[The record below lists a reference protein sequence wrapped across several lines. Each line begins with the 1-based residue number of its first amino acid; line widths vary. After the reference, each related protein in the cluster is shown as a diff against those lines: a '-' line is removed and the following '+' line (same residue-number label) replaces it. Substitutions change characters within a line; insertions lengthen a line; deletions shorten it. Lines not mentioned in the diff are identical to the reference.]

1 MTGGVVVV
9 LGSTGRNFAA
19 GMSGGIAFVYDP
31 EDDFEIR
38 FNAGLA
44 DLELVTGPEDIA
56 TLRHMIEEHHRTTGS
71 GPAKAILD
79 DWNLSLPRF
88 KKIMP
93 RDYRRVLEERKQRE
107 AGEFA
112 PVGDC

>member
-1 MTGGVVVV
+1 VVVV

-38 FNAGLA
+38 FNPGMA
-44 DLELVTGPEDIA
+44 DLELVIDSEDIA
-56 TLRHMIEEHHRTTGS
+56 TLRQMIEEHYKRTGS
-71 GPAKAILD
+71 GPAKAVLD
-79 DWNLSLPRF
+79 DWSQALPRF

-93 RDYRRVLEERKQRE
+93 RDYRRVLEERKKRE
-107 AGEFA
+107 SKEFA